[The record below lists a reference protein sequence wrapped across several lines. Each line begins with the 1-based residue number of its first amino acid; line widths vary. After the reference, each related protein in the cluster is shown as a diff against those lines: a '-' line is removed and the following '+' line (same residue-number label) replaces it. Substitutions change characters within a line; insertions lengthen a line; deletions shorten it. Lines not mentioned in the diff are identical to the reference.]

1 MRVAALSSLLLL
13 MWLAGCA
20 TKDDAGTST
29 TPPRSS
35 STPRYNL
42 AGYSPAF
49 KAGYTDACATPRR
62 RSEARFKSDEDY
74 RMGWQ
79 DGSSVCS
86 KTPR

>member
-1 MRVAALSSLLLL
+1 MRVAALSSVLVLV
-13 MWLAGCA
+13 WLAGCA
-20 TKDDAGTST
+20 ATKDPPSTPT
-29 TPPRSS
+29 TPKRSS
-35 STPRYNL
+35 SAPRYNL

-79 DGSSVCS
+79 DGSSVC